1 MPRMPGQRTRRA
13 GTQAGAERTLWV
25 LQDGTPQAVVVRTGA
40 TDGRM
45 TEVTSDKLQPGMR
58 VITEQTAG
66 NAK

>member
-1 MPRMPGQRTRRA
+1 
-13 GTQAGAERTLWV
+13 L